1 MGSAPTVVAA
11 ALAAALLSGAG
22 AEAKRRTDC
31 ERPRSVT
38 VVETGQVRVYEVR
51 RGSVKDGTRTT
62 ASYACRKGS
71 TRSPLLLFDDSD
83 GPGAAADFDVLGT
96 RVAMT
101 VIGCD
106 PTGFGCGSDVRLLDL
121 RTRRSV
127 RTQAE
132 PAGAKEVDWEAVR
145 ALQTSGGALV
155 FAAQSPVNA
164 GSATRPV
171 VDGRIAVLGPDGVV
185 RELDRGPGVEADTLA
200 VARRSGRPTLVT
212 WRSAGG
218 LRSAEL

>member
-1 MGSAPTVVAA
+1 MRPIPIAAAA
-11 ALAAALLSGAG
+11 ALAAALLPLAG

-31 ERPRSVT
+31 ERPRTVT
-38 VVETGQVRVYEVR
+38 LLETSQVRVYEVR
-51 RGSVKDGTRTT
+51 RGSAIQGNRTT

-71 TRSPLLLFDDSD
+71 TRKPLLLFDDAD

-96 RVAMT
+96 KLAMT

-106 PTGFGCGSDVRLLDL
+106 PTGFGCGSEVRLLDL
-121 RTRRSV
+121 RTRRSL
-127 RTQAE
+127 RAQAE
-132 PAGAKEVDWEAVR
+132 PAGTRDVDWEAVR
-145 ALQTSGGALV
+145 ALQTSSGALV
-155 FAAQSPVNA
+155 FASQSPVNA
-164 GSATRPV
+164 GGAARPA

-185 RELDRGPGVEADTLA
+185 RELDRGAGVEADTLA